1 MSQSNASRARARSGV
16 AVRAVG
22 DVTYRAHAAMS
33 LRLGVSFA
41 ALSSASAHVVAR
53 TIRDGRRHG

>member
-1 MSQSNASRARARSGV
+1 M
-16 AVRAVG
+16 RAVV

-33 LRLGVSFA
+33 LRLVVSFS

-53 TIRDGRRHG
+53 TIRSGRRHR